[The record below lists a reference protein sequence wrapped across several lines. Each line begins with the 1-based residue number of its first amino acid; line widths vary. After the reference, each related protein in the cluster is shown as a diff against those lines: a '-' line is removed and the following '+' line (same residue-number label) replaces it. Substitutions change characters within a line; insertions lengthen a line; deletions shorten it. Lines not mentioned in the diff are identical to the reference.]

1 MENEAKKAA
10 QAVAAVLKQ
19 LTADWGCKLA
29 EPLPEPIPGTLP
41 QEEMGD
47 VAFAMFVYAKQ
58 LHKNPV
64 EIAKAVAEAL
74 TVADSGY
81 QAVAAGP
88 YVNLFYNLVELAK
101 KATACADDPEFGT
114 TADRKGQK
122 MMIEFSCPNTNKP
135 LHLGH
140 MRNDSLGESV
150 SRILKAAGADVYKVN
165 LINDRGVHIC
175 KSMLAYQEFAGGTT
189 PDEAGVK
196 SDRFV
201 GDYYVKF
208 DQWSKTDPSAN
219 DRVRQ
224 MLIDWEKGDENIR
237 ALWKQ
242 MNEWAVSGIKETY
255 RRTDVSFDRFYFES
269 ETYLKGKSEI
279 LRGLEEGLFYKE
291 SDGSVWADLS
301 EIGLDKKVL
310 LRADGTSLY
319 ITQDLGTAVSR
330 RDDWP
335 FDRLVY
341 VVACEQ
347 QYHFKVLFYLLSKLG
362 YEWAQNLYHLSYGM
376 VNLPEG
382 KMKSR
387 EGTVVDADD
396 LLNELAQMAKSEMES
411 KEKSAEVENR
421 DETAEKIALGA
432 LNYFLLSKSPTKD
445 MIFNPKESLSFNGE
459 TGPYLQYTATRMTGI
474 LRKYEERKNDFK
486 DIDFHPEKLNAVEER
501 KLIKMIL
508 SYPNQVSKASAEM
521 NPSILTAYLYDLA
534 KTFSHYYH
542 DYPVL
547 NCDDKE
553 TALARLHLIRSMLE
567 VMKKA
572 FYLVGIPYLKKM

>member
-1 MENEAKKAA
+1 MEKEAKKASA
-10 QAVAAVLKQ
+10 TVADVLKK
-19 LTADWGCKLA
+19 LAIEWGCSSENLS
-29 EPLPEPIPGTLP
+29 EPIPGNPP

-47 VAFAMFVYAKQ
+47 VAFPMFVYAKQ
-58 LHKNPV
+58 LRKSPV
-64 EIAKAVAEAL
+64 EIAAAAAPAVEA
-74 TVADSGY
+74 ASGY
-81 QAVAAGP
+81 RAVAAGP
-88 YVNLFYNLVELAK
+88 YINLFYNLNELALR
-101 KATACADDPEFGT
+101 AAASADDPAFGIV
-114 TADRKGQK
+114 ADRAGQK
-122 MMIEFSCPNTNKP
+122 IMIEFSCPNTNKP

-150 SRILKAAGADVYKVN
+150 SRILKAAGADVCKVN

-175 KSMLAYQEFAGGTT
+175 KSMLAYKEFGNGIT
-189 PDEAGVK
+189 PEEAGVK

-208 DQWSKTDPSAN
+208 DQWSKTDPSAME
-219 DRVRQ
+219 RVRQ
-224 MLIDWEKGDENIR
+224 MLIDWENGDKEVR
-237 ALWKQ
+237 ALWKR

-269 ETYLKGKSEI
+269 ETYLKGKNDI
-279 LRGLEEGLFYKE
+279 LRGLNDGIFYKE
-291 SDGSVWADLS
+291 SDGSVWVDLT

-330 RDDWP
+330 HNDWP
-335 FDRLVY
+335 FEQLIY
-341 VVACEQ
+341 VVASEQ
-347 QYHFKVLFYLLSKLG
+347 QYHFKVLFYVLRKLG
-362 YEWAQNLYHLSYGM
+362 YEWADNLFHLSYGM

-396 LLNELAQMAKSEMES
+396 LLNELAQMAKTEMES
-411 KEKSAEVENR
+411 KEKSSGVKDIE
-421 DETAEKIALGA
+421 DTAQKIALGA

-459 TGPYLQYTATRMTGI
+459 TGPYLQYMATRITSI
-474 LRKYEERKNDFK
+474 LGKFEERKNDFSG
-486 DIDFHPEKLNAVEER
+486 IDFRPEKLGTDGER

-508 SYPNQVSKASAEM
+508 SYPDQVSKASEEM
-521 NPSILTAYLYDLA
+521 NPSVLTAYLYDLA
-534 KTFSHYYH
+534 KTFSQFYH

-547 NCDDKE
+547 NCDDRE
-553 TALARLHLIRSMLE
+553 TGLARLMLCRSVLE

>member
-1 MENEAKKAA
+1 MENEARKAA
-10 QAVAAVLKQ
+10 ETVSAVLKK
-19 LTADWGCKLA
+19 LAAEWGLETADPA
-29 EPLPEPIPGTLP
+29 DPVPGTPP
-41 QEEMGD
+41 QEDMGD
-47 VAFAMFVYAKQ
+47 VAFPMFVYAKQ
-58 LHKNPV
+58 LRKSPV
-64 EIAKAVAEAL
+64 EIARAVASA
-74 TVADSGY
+74 VAADAGY
-81 QAVAAGP
+81 RAVAAGP
-88 YVNLFYNLVELAK
+88 YVNLFYNLAELAQR
-101 KATACADDPEFGT
+101 ATASADDAAFGT
-114 TADRKGQK
+114 VADRKGQK
-122 MMIEFSCPNTNKP
+122 IMIEFSCPNTNKP

-150 SRILKAAGADVYKVN
+150 SRILKAAGADICKVN

-175 KSMLAYQEFAGGTT
+175 KSMLAYKEFGKGMT
-189 PDEAGVK
+189 PEEAGVK

-208 DQWSKTDPSAN
+208 DQWSKTDPTAME
-219 DRVRQ
+219 RVRR
-224 MLIDWEKGDENIR
+224 MLVDWENGDEEVR

-242 MNEWAVSGIKETY
+242 MNGWAVSGIKETY

-269 ETYLKGKSEI
+269 ETYLKGKNDI

-291 SDGSVWADLS
+291 SDGSVWVDLA

-330 RDDWP
+330 HGDWP
-335 FDRLVY
+335 FDRLIY
-341 VVACEQ
+341 VVASEQ
-347 QYHFKVLFYLLSKLG
+347 QYHFKVLFYVLRKLG
-362 YEWAQNLYHLSYGM
+362 YEWAENLFHLSYGM

-396 LLNELAQMAKSEMES
+396 LLNELALMAKTEMES
-411 KEKSAEVENR
+411 KEKSSGVEDVN
-421 DETAEKIALGA
+421 ETAEKIALGA

-459 TGPYLQYTATRMTGI
+459 TGPYLQYTATRITSI
-474 LRKYEERKNDFK
+474 LAKYEERKGEFEG
-486 DIDFHPEKLNAVEER
+486 IPFCPEKLSSDEER

-508 SYPNQVSKASAEM
+508 SYPDQVSKASAEM
-521 NPSILTAYLYDLA
+521 NPSVLTAYLYDLA
-534 KTFSHYYH
+534 KTFSQFYH
-542 DYPVL
+542 DYPIL

-553 TALARLHLIRSMLE
+553 TALARLKLVRSVLE